1 MRHEGSETV
10 TPAGSIHSPIPV
22 SSSIRRRFIK
32 AIVITT
38 ISRNE
43 HADEGCR
50 WLVSGALTCVVVL
63 SQIERKLGIN
73 FLMTEGGAA
82 VLSIHKMSNPRRYGH
97 LVVWWSWRE
106 IHSGDEHWWSRQAFV
121 IHLWKYV
128 TSNSLRIQGRKVH
141 YKAIRLGCQRI
152 VSSYRFCARLLLLQY
167 GYKLRKGRISKW
179 RLAFFLHGPPP
190 HA

>member
-97 LVVWWSWRE
+97 LVV
-106 IHSGDEHWWSRQAFV
+106 
-121 IHLWKYV
+121 
-128 TSNSLRIQGRKVH
+128 
-141 YKAIRLGCQRI
+141 
-152 VSSYRFCARLLLLQY
+152 
-167 GYKLRKGRISKW
+167 
-179 RLAFFLHGPPP
+179 
-190 HA
+190 